1 MENYPF
7 TNEGFQDLQQQLYVL
22 TDLELESEAAEIRT
36 DFIAWMISNFA
47 LQPSQLIFI
56 GGIEVKA
63 ARWLAE
69 QTAFAIENR
78 LPISLQKETP
88 EEDDEQG
95 KIIWPKSTLTATAG
109 QGYSASGTLEIHIAY

>member
-1 MENYPF
+1 MKKYPF
-7 TNEGFQDLQQQLYVL
+7 NNGGFQDLQQQLYVL
-22 TDLELESEAAEIRT
+22 TDVELEVEAAAIRT
-36 DFIAWMISNFA
+36 DFINWMDSNFD
-47 LQPSQLIFI
+47 LQPAQLMFI
-56 GGIEVKA
+56 AAIDVKA

-78 LPISLQKETP
+78 LPISLQKETA

-109 QGYSASGTLEIHIAY
+109 QGYSASGTLEIHIAH